1 MFITTPLSLDPNHVI
16 ITSDAHGMYTEG
28 AARRESVIM
37 REAKPQPARTV
48 QRLSVNLSPEV
59 AEALQWIAE
68 KHGSTITEAI
78 RRCISTQ
85 KYVEEALDKRAKILI
100 AEEGQPVRELVFV

>member
-1 MFITTPLSLDPNHVI
+1 
-16 ITSDAHGMYTEG
+16 MYIKC
-28 AARRESVIM
+28 ARRPSMPVPG
-37 REAKPQPARTV
+37 ASPQSHPTRSA
-48 QRLSVNLSPEV
+48 QRLSVNLSPDV

-68 KHGSTITEAI
+68 KHGSTVTDAV

-85 KYVEEALDKRAKILI
+85 KYVEEALDKKAKILI

>member
-1 MFITTPLSLDPNHVI
+1 MPG
-16 ITSDAHGMYTEG
+16 AH
-28 AARRESVIM
+28 
-37 REAKPQPARTV
+37 PQPARPI
-48 QRLSVNLSPEV
+48 QRLLVNLSTEV

-68 KHGSTITEAI
+68 KHGSTITEAV

-85 KYVEEALDKRAKILI
+85 KYAEEALDKGAKILI

>member
-1 MFITTPLSLDPNHVI
+1 
-16 ITSDAHGMYTEG
+16 
-28 AARRESVIM
+28 
-37 REAKPQPARTV
+37 
-48 QRLSVNLSPEV
+48 V

-68 KHGSTITEAI
+68 KHGSTVTDAV

-85 KYVEEALDKRAKILI
+85 KYVEEALDKKAKILI

>member
-1 MFITTPLSLDPNHVI
+1 VVQLGREHVRAGGHRCRCPELALSPIPLVLPS
-16 ITSDAHGMYTEG
+16 G
-28 AARRESVIM
+28 
-37 REAKPQPARTV
+37 
-48 QRLSVNLSPEV
+48 LSVNLSPDV

-68 KHGSTITEAI
+68 KHGSTVTDAV

-85 KYVEEALDKRAKILI
+85 KYVEEALDKKAKILI

>member
-1 MFITTPLSLDPNHVI
+1 MTMAGSKPHPN
-16 ITSDAHGMYTEG
+16 
-28 AARRESVIM
+28 
-37 REAKPQPARTV
+37 RTV

-68 KHGSTITEAI
+68 KHGSTVTEAV

-85 KYVEEALDKRAKILI
+85 KYVEEALDKKAKILV

>member
-1 MFITTPLSLDPNHVI
+1 MAMP
-16 ITSDAHGMYTEG
+16 G
-28 AARRESVIM
+28 ARARSQSHPTRS
-37 REAKPQPARTV
+37 A
-48 QRLSVNLSPEV
+48 QRLSVNLSPDV

-68 KHGSTITEAI
+68 KHGSTITDAV

-85 KYVEEALDKRAKILI
+85 KYVEEALDKKAKVLI

>member
-1 MFITTPLSLDPNHVI
+1 MATPAS
-16 ITSDAHGMYTEG
+16 
-28 AARRESVIM
+28 
-37 REAKPQPARTV
+37 KPQPTASKPHPTRPV

-68 KHGSTITEAI
+68 KHGSTITEAV

-85 KYVEEALDKRAKILI
+85 KWVEEALDRKAKILI

>member
-1 MFITTPLSLDPNHVI
+1 M
-16 ITSDAHGMYTEG
+16 
-28 AARRESVIM
+28 AAPAAKPQM
-37 REAKPQPARTV
+37 AAPAAKPQPTRTV

-68 KHGSTITEAI
+68 KHGSTVTEAV

-85 KYVEEALDKRAKILI
+85 KWVEEALDRKAKILI

>member
-1 MFITTPLSLDPNHVI
+1 
-16 ITSDAHGMYTEG
+16 MYTRCAIG
-28 AARRESVIM
+28 GPPVTMPGTRPHSTR
-37 REAKPQPARTV
+37 PV

-68 KHGSTITEAI
+68 KHGSTVTEAV

-85 KYVEEALDKRAKILI
+85 KYIEEALDKKAKILI
-100 AEEGQPVRELVFV
+100 AEEGQPVRELVFVP

>member
-1 MFITTPLSLDPNHVI
+1 MTMPGSQSQSTH
-16 ITSDAHGMYTEG
+16 
-28 AARRESVIM
+28 
-37 REAKPQPARTV
+37 PARSP
-48 QRLSVNLSPEV
+48 QRLSVNLSPDV

-68 KHGSTITEAI
+68 KHGSTVTDAV

-85 KYVEEALDKRAKILI
+85 KYVEEALDKKAKILI